1 MQLLFLVLALVLPLD
16 TPQATTPQATAPQ
29 VADTAQAGGGATPY
43 DSVWADPEVPTQTST
58 GFEAVMLSDD
68 KLFVVLAVVLVIWLG
83 IAAYLLRTDRKI
95 RELEEA
101 TGATKEDA

>member
-1 MQLLFLVLALVLPLD
+1 MPLLSLVLALALPLAP
-16 TPQATTPQATAPQ
+16 PQATTPQATAPQ
-29 VADTAQAGGGATPY
+29 PADTVQAGGATAY
-43 DSVWADPEVPTQTST
+43 DTVWAQPDVPTQTST

-95 RELEEA
+95 RQLEEA